1 MKRSILTTFL
11 ILHILILNA
20 QIERADS
27 IKAAEYSVKNL
38 KANTKYSDFG
48 TTYMGKN
55 KIVFSSTRKGR
66 GISNKKWKDNDQP
79 FLDLYIGDVTESGE
93 IKNVKPFSSD
103 VNSKYHD
110 AFVAFSPDLKEV
122 YFTSNNYLN
131 GKLKSPN
138 IKIFRATVAEN
149 GEWRDFTSLPFNSDD
164 YDTGHPVLS
173 EDGKKLYFVSNMP
186 GTLGDKDIFVVD
198 VNKGHYG
205 QPINLG
211 PTINSPRKEYTPYV
225 DGNIIYFSS
234 NRKGGKGGFDIYM
247 AKLDGSLSKPI
258 NLGEPMNSKGDD
270 FSFIIDNV
278 KLKGYFSSNR
288 IRGKGDDDIYS
299 FVQKTTIPIC
309 DQIVT
314 GVIIDKL
321 TRLAVP
327 NAFISLVDVDGNRIR
342 RIETK
347 LEGTFYF
354 SLDCASTYTLEI
366 SKIGYFDTTTTLNTS
381 SVNGHKNKEK
391 IIIEEKE
398 FITRNGVEML
408 NVPSISFELNKSL
421 IKKAS
426 KRDLEKVFRLM
437 KKYPKMEIEFGAHT
451 DSRAGDVYNLNLSEK
466 RADRTVDYL
475 ISQGLDFLRIT
486 GKGYGEKELL
496 NKCSNG
502 VKCTDAEHRV
512 NKRTEFVVIKKE

>member
-1 MKRSILTTFL
+1 MKFLITTFFIFQ
-11 ILHILILNA
+11 ILVLNA

-27 IKAAEYSVKNL
+27 IKAAEYSIKNL
-38 KANTKYSDFG
+38 DANTKYSDFG
-48 TTYMGKN
+48 STYMGKN
-55 KIVFSSTRKGR
+55 KIVFSSTRKGP
-66 GISNKKWKDNDQP
+66 GISNKKWKGNDQP
-79 FLDLYIGDVTESGE
+79 FLDLYIGNVTKSGE
-93 IKNVKPFSSD
+93 VKNVKPFSSD

-122 YFTSNNYLN
+122 YFTSNNYLH
-131 GKLKSPN
+131 GKLKSKN
-138 IKIFRATVAEN
+138 IKIFKATIAEN
-149 GEWRDFTSLPFNSDD
+149 GEWTDFTSLPFNSDD

-198 VNKGHYG
+198 INKGHYG
-205 QPINLG
+205 KPINLG
-211 PTINSPRKEYTPYV
+211 PSINSAAKEYTPFV

-247 AKLDGSLSKPI
+247 AKVDGSLSKPI

-288 IRGKGDDDIYS
+288 VRGKGYDDIYS

-321 TRLAVP
+321 TKLAVP
-327 NAFISLVDVDGNRIR
+327 NAFVSLVDTEGNRLR
-342 RIETK
+342 RVETK
-347 LEGTFYF
+347 FEGTFYF
-354 SLDCASTYTLEI
+354 SLDCAADYTIEV
-366 SKIGYFDTTTTLNTS
+366 SKNGYFDTSTKFLTS
-381 SVNGHKNKEK
+381 SVNGYKNKET
-391 IIIEEKE
+391 ILIEEKE
-398 FITRNGVEML
+398 FFTRNGKELLYVE
-408 NVPSISFELNKSL
+408 NISFELNKST
-421 IKKAS
+421 IKKES
-426 KRDLEKVFRLM
+426 KRALDKVLRLM

-451 DSRAGDVYNLNLSEK
+451 DARAGDAYNLNLSES
-466 RADRTVDYL
+466 RAEATVEYL
-475 ISQGLDFLRIT
+475 IAQGLDFMRIT
-486 GKGYGEKELL
+486 GKGFGEKELL
-496 NKCSNG
+496 NKCANN
-502 VKCTDAEHRV
+502 VKCTELEHGI